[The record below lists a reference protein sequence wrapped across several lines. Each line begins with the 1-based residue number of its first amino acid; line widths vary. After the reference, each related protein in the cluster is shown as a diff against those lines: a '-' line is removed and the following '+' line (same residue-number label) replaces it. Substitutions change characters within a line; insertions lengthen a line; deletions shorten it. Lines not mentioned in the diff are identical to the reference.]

1 MKGNAAQVLDEAID
15 RSNVIHVIQG
25 ESHVSAD
32 PSAMMTTILGSCVAA
47 CMFDQRA
54 GVGGMNHFL
63 LPGDDNGGDEDL
75 RYGVHAMELLINGL
89 LRLGA
94 RRDNLRAKLF
104 GGARMVAGLSD
115 IGAKNAAFA
124 NEFLARE
131 GLQCVGGSLG
141 GDHARRI
148 QFWPT
153 TGRARQIYASVAPR
167 QVFESEL
174 RGKATKPAADSG
186 DLELF

>member
-1 MKGNAAQVLDEAID
+1 MRADAAHFPDEAID

-32 PSAMMTTILGSCVAA
+32 PSACMTTILGSCVAA
-47 CMFDQRA
+47 CLFDPRA

-63 LPGDDNGGDEDL
+63 LPGDDGGGDENL

-94 RRDNLRAKLF
+94 RRDSMRAKLF

-124 NEFLARE
+124 NEFLAKE
-131 GLQCVGGSLG
+131 GLVCVGSSLG
-141 GDHARRI
+141 GDLARRI

-153 TGRARQIYASVAPR
+153 TGRARQICPSTPPQ
-167 QVFESEL
+167 QVFEAEL
-174 RGKATKPAADSG
+174 KRSRPKPADKSG

>member
-1 MKGNAAQVLDEAID
+1 VAVEEAID

-32 PSAMMTTILGSCVAA
+32 PLAMMTTILGSCVAA
-47 CMFDQRA
+47 CLFDQRA

-63 LPGDDNGGDEDL
+63 LPGDSGGDENL

-94 RRDNLRAKLF
+94 RRENLRAKLF
-104 GGARMVAGLSD
+104 GGARMVTGLSD

-131 GLQCVGGSLG
+131 GLVCVGGSLG

-153 TGRARQIYASVAPR
+153 TGRARQIYPSTGPR
-167 QVFESEL
+167 QVFETEL
-174 RGKATKPAADSG
+174 REKTAKPAADSG